1 VITFDYAGVGGSAG
15 GTADTIAQTAR
26 DTIAFVSALGLRQ
39 ADLLGFSIGSF
50 VDQEISRRRAAL
62 VRRLVLAS
70 SAPKGAAGMHGR
82 APAVIG
88 AVGTPQTS
96 PAEYLSV
103 FFAAWEASQQAG
115 KVALGRIYTQ
125 TSGRATATR

>member
-1 VITFDYAGVGGSAG
+1 
-15 GTADTIAQTAR
+15 
-26 DTIAFVSALGLRQ
+26 
-39 ADLLGFSIGSF
+39 
-50 VDQEISRRRAAL
+50 
-62 VRRLVLAS
+62 
-70 SAPKGAAGMHGR
+70 MHGR

-88 AVGTPQTS
+88 AVGTAQTS
-96 PAEYLSV
+96 PAGYLSV